1 MILRGL
7 LVQVGAIYRAQGP
20 GRDSSREYYLAPG
33 INLPDVLGS
42 NRPEVNLSL
51 FQALCNV
58 LDARRQIFDFGA
70 ERFLGV
76 QRRGDAFVRLR
87 HIER

>member
-1 MILRGL
+1 MCRW
-7 LVQVGAIYRAQGP
+7 APYTGP
-20 GRDSSREYYLAPG
+20 KGPTGTAPERYYLAPG

-51 FQALCNV
+51 FQALGNIF
-58 LDARRQIFDFGA
+58 DARCQIFDLGA
-70 ERFLGV
+70 KLFLGV
-76 QRRGDAFVRLR
+76 KRCSNAFVGLR

>member
-1 MILRGL
+1 MCRW
-7 LVQVGAIYRAQGP
+7 APYTGP
-20 GRDSSREYYLAPG
+20 KGPAGTAPERYYLAPG

-51 FQALCNV
+51 FQAFGNIF
-58 LDARRQIFDFGA
+58 DARRQIFDFGA

-76 QRRGDAFVRLR
+76 ERRGDAFV
-87 HIER
+87 

>member
-1 MILRGL
+1 M
-7 LVQVGAIYRAQGP
+7 
-20 GRDSSREYYLAPG
+20 APG

-51 FQALCNV
+51 FQALGNIF
-58 LDARRQIFDFGA
+58 DARRQIFDFGA

-76 QRRGDAFVRLR
+76 ERRGDTFV
-87 HIER
+87 